1 MKCPV
6 CKAPMNEEL
15 LEYLVE
21 IGEETLRLEEVPTWV
36 CSQCDYTF
44 LEETVME
51 TVEDML
57 AHLDEVQD
65 DSDEEQAV

>member
-15 LEYLVE
+15 LEYVVE
-21 IGEETLRLEEVPTWV
+21 IEGETLRLEDVPTWV

-44 LEETVME
+44 VEEAVME

-57 AHLDEVQD
+57 AHLDDVQAGL
-65 DSDEEQAV
+65 EEE